1 MNTFQLQC
9 FLAVA
14 RNLNFA
20 KAAEELNVTQP
31 AVTHQIQTLEEEFN
45 AKLFK
50 RTTRN
55 VELTQSG
62 HMFIND
68 AENVLKIT
76 DRAKSR
82 FKTPSS
88 GDIRFFT
95 VGCQNNAILFHL
107 AEPLKKMND
116 TCLNFHP
123 QFKVVPFNH
132 LFRLLEEE
140 DVDAVVTFKE
150 DSSVKNSAL
159 YKEIVKVPVCC
170 LCSIENQLANRKSVS
185 MSELKNENLILGA
198 PVKIPP
204 EIRRIQG
211 ELMDGKPFSEL
222 FFCEMSDESNVLVK
236 AGFGIAIVPELLI
249 QPSVKTIKIPIK
261 DAPAIS
267 FGVYYKS
274 AKRNIMVKN
283 FIEAMKLT
291 FSE

>member
-1 MNTFQLQC
+1 
-9 FLAVA
+9 
-14 RNLNFA
+14 
-20 KAAEELNVTQP
+20 
-31 AVTHQIQTLEEEFN
+31 
-45 AKLFK
+45 
-50 RTTRN
+50 
-55 VELTQSG
+55 
-62 HMFIND
+62 
-68 AENVLKIT
+68 
-76 DRAKSR
+76 
-82 FKTPSS
+82 
-88 GDIRFFT
+88 
-95 VGCQNNAILFHL
+95 
-107 AEPLKKMND
+107 MND

-159 YKEIVKVPVCC
+159 YKEIVKVPICC

-261 DAPAIS
+261 DAPTIS